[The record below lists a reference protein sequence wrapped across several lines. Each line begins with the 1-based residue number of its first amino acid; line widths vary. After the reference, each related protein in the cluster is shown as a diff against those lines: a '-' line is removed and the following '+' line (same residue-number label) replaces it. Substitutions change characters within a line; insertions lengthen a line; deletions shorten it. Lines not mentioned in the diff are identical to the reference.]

1 MYLFTRAGRFAPGR
15 NREVTAFVG
24 AMTEKVH
31 QETGLD
37 VHAWA
42 SQMSPD
48 LGTIVWAAFVD
59 DLTHL
64 EEAGDK
70 LTVSDAI
77 RDLFES
83 GGHLLVGPLSDRL
96 AQVLSGEPDPSEPLP
111 SYVVTATGAAA
122 NGHLAAA
129 MAGGIEIAE
138 AATRISGAR
147 TAFMSSVTG
156 AYGGC
161 MWSTGF
167 PDIGALER
175 AEAALAADQSWPE
188 LIDRVGTTYAQG
200 VRQGIYRRLS

>member
-15 NREVTAFVG
+15 NREVTGFVG
-24 AMTEKVH
+24 AMTDKVH
-31 QETGLD
+31 QETGLE

-48 LGTIVWAAFVD
+48 LGTVVWAAFVD
-59 DLTHL
+59 DLARL

-70 LTVSDAI
+70 LAVSDAI

-83 GGHLLVGPLSDRL
+83 GGHLLVGPLSDGL
-96 AQVLSGEPDPSEPLP
+96 AQVVSGGPDPSDPLP
-111 SYVVTATGAAA
+111 GYVVTAAGAAA
-122 NGHLAAA
+122 NGHVAAA
-129 MAGGIEIAE
+129 MAGGVEIAE
-138 AATRISGAR
+138 AATRITGAR

-167 PDIGALER
+167 PDIGALQR
-175 AEAALAADQSWPE
+175 SEAALAADEGWPE
-188 LIDRVGTTYAQG
+188 LIDRVGPAYAQG
-200 VRQGIYRRLS
+200 VRQGIYRRLT

>member
-24 AMTEKVH
+24 AMTEKVR
-31 QETGLD
+31 QESGLD

-59 DLTHL
+59 DLARLL
-64 EEAGDK
+64 EVGDK
-70 LTVSDAI
+70 LTVSDAV

-83 GGHLLVGPLSDRL
+83 GGHLLSGPLSDRL
-96 AQVLSGEPDPSEPLP
+96 SQVLAGEPDPSEPLP
-111 SYVVTATGAAA
+111 SYVVTAMGAAA
-122 NGHLAAA
+122 NGHVAAA
-129 MAGGIEIAE
+129 MAGGVEVAE
-138 AATRISGAR
+138 AATRITGAR
-147 TAFMSSVTG
+147 TAFMSGVTG

-175 AEAALAADQSWPE
+175 AEGALAADEGWLE
-188 LIDRVGTTYAQG
+188 LIDRVGPAYAQG
-200 VRQGIYRRLS
+200 VRQGIYRRLT

>member
-1 MYLFTRAGRFAPGR
+1 MYLFTRAGRFVPGR

-31 QETGLD
+31 QETGLE
-37 VHAWA
+37 VQAWA

-48 LGTIVWAAFVD
+48 LGTVVWAAFVD
-59 DLTHL
+59 DLARL

-70 LTVSDAI
+70 LTVSDAV

-83 GGHLLVGPLSDRL
+83 GGELLTGPLSDSL
-96 AQVLSGEPDPSEPLP
+96 AQVVSGEPDMSAPPP
-111 SYVVTATGAAA
+111 AYVVVATGAAA

-129 MAGGIEIAE
+129 MAGGVEIAE
-138 AATRISGAR
+138 AATRITGAR
-147 TAFMSSVTG
+147 TAFMASVTG

-167 PDIGALER
+167 ADIGALER
-175 AEAALAADQSWPE
+175 AEAALAADEGWLE
-188 LIDRVGTTYAQG
+188 LVDRVGPAYAPG
-200 VRQGIYRRLS
+200 VRQGIYRRMS

>member
-24 AMTEKVH
+24 AMTEKVR
-31 QETGLD
+31 QESGLD

-59 DLTHL
+59 DLAHL

-70 LTVSDAI
+70 LTVSDAV

-83 GGHLLVGPLSDRL
+83 GGHLLSGPLSDRL
-96 AQVLSGEPDPSEPLP
+96 SQVLAGEADPSEPLP
-111 SYVVTATGAAA
+111 SYAVTAMGAAA
-122 NGHLAAA
+122 NGHVAAA
-129 MAGGIEIAE
+129 MAGGVEVAE
-138 AATRISGAR
+138 AATRITGAR
-147 TAFMSSVTG
+147 TAFMSGVTG

-175 AEAALAADQSWPE
+175 AEGALAADEGWLE
-188 LIDRVGTTYAQG
+188 LIDRVGPAYAQG
-200 VRQGIYRRLS
+200 VRQGIYRRLT